1 MEMVAAFEWKVLVE
15 SFFFLNFFFCWHE
28 NALVDDDCQDEVS
41 GFQDG
46 RFFTSPLFFLK
57 FEKYLSRGSSG
68 AVNANALVKH
78 SEKYL
83 AAGVKNDSP
92 N

>member
-1 MEMVAAFEWKVLVE
+1 MEGSSRK
-15 SFFFLNFFFCWHE
+15 FFFLELFFLL
-28 NALVDDDCQDEVS
+28 ARGRS
-41 GFQDG
+41 GRRRLSG
-46 RFFTSPLFFLK
+46 RGVRFPGWAFFSSPLFFLK
-57 FEKYLSRGSSG
+57 FEKYLSRGSSSG